1 MAKIQL
7 EGLDDLLADLQLEA
21 ERIERNGPAALEKAA
36 DVCVDALRKTVPRRY
51 GYLQGSIKPSPIRKG
66 LGGSLDLDVYP
77 QGMKKQSG
85 KSQRFETI
93 GFVLEYGRSNMP
105 TQPWMD
111 PAIESAGESILDALE
126 NELMKD

>member
-1 MAKIQL
+1 MEQNLVLRRLSRRHRQHRLYKPAHK
-7 EGLDDLLADLQLEA
+7 
-21 ERIERNGPAALEKAA
+21 AALHTFH
-36 DVCVDALRKTVPRRY
+36 LHGLTRRKTVPRRY
-51 GYLQGSIKPSPIRKG
+51 GYLQGSIKPSPVRKG
-66 LGGSLDLDVYP
+66 AGGSLDVDVYP

-105 TQPWMD
+105 AQPWMD

>member
-1 MAKIQL
+1 MARIRL
-7 EGLDDLLADLQLEA
+7 DGLDDLLADLQLEA

-36 DVCVDALRKTVPRRY
+36 DVCVAAMRKTVPLRHGDLQKSITPTLVRR
-51 GYLQGSIKPSPIRKG
+51 G
-66 LGGSLDLDVYP
+66 LGGVMSVDVFP

-105 TQPWMD
+105 AQPWMD
-111 PAIESAGESILDALE
+111 PAIEGAGESILDALE

>member
-36 DVCVDALRKTVPRRY
+36 DVGV
-51 GYLQGSIKPSPIRKG
+51 GSIKPSPIRKG
-66 LGGSLDLDVYP
+66 MGGSLDVDVYP

-105 TQPWMD
+105 AQPWMD